1 MSSTELF
8 PGFSRRVVPVGDVEI
23 NAVVGGSGPP
33 LLLLHGWPQTHA
45 MWHELAPRLASR
57 FTVVATDLRGY
68 GDSGKPDGGPDH
80 AAYSFRAMAADQV
93 AVMAALG
100 HSTFAVVGHD
110 RGARVAHRMLLDSPA
125 AVTRAALLDIV
136 PTAYVYEHADQEL
149 ARAYF
154 HWFFLIQQAPL
165 PEMMIQP
172 VAAPFLRAVLGAFG
186 GADFYAPS
194 AMAEYARCFTPE
206 TIHAM
211 CEDYRA
217 AASVDLE
224 HDARDAG
231 RLVSAPVLVL
241 WGSKGVVA
249 RLYDVPAVWARYAA
263 DLRCAAID
271 AGHFLVEEKPDEVLA
286 ELEGFLV
293 E

>member
-1 MSSTELF
+1 MPSSELF

-100 HSTFAVVGHD
+100 HSSFAVVGHD

-172 VAAPFLRAVLGAFG
+172 VAALFLRAVLGAFG

-194 AMAEYARCFTPE
+194 AMAEYERCFTPE

-263 DLRCAAID
+263 DLRSAAID

-286 ELEGFLV
+286 ELEAFLV